1 MVAKNTTASLE
12 VLMKAIST
20 ICALFLVIA
29 CLGATTA
36 VAGANSH
43 VGGHAMTMPAES
55 GAAKAEIGSPAPL
68 FALEGVVNTEFK
80 KIALD
85 DYKGKWVV
93 LFFYPGD
100 FTFVCPTEIKGF
112 NKALGEFAKV
122 NAQVLA
128 VSVDSKFSH
137 LAWIKSGAL
146 DKLEYPLLSDFSKQ
160 TALAYGVLDDAS
172 STARRG
178 LFIIDPNGVIQ
189 YQVVHSDKVG
199 RSVEET
205 LRVLKALQTQEL
217 CPLNWKPGDKTLKN
231 QNK

>member
-1 MVAKNTTASLE
+1 MPP
-12 VLMKAIST
+12 
-20 ICALFLVIA
+20 ALSA
-29 CLGATTA
+29 
-36 VAGANSH
+36 AN
-43 VGGHAMTMPAES
+43 
-55 GAAKAEIGSPAPL
+55 AAIGSPAPL
-68 FALEGVVNTEFK
+68 FSLEGVVNLEFK
-80 KIALD
+80 KVSLN

-112 NKALGEFAKV
+112 NKALGEFAKE
-122 NAQVLA
+122 NAQMLA

-137 LAWIKSGAL
+137 LAWLKSGAL
-146 DKLEYPLLSDFSKQ
+146 DKLEYPLLSDLSKQ
-160 TALAYGVLDDAS
+160 TARAYGVLDEAS

-205 LRVLKALQTQEL
+205 LRVLKALQTEEL
-217 CPLNWKPGDKTLKN
+217 CPLNWKPGDKTIK
-231 QNK
+231 K